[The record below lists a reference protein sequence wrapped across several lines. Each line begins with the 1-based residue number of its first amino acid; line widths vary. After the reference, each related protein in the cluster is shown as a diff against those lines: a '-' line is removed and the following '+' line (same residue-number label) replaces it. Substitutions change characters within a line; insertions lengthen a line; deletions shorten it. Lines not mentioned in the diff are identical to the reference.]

1 MESPRRVVLVR
12 RGWHHVGLRRGLQR
26 VTRKR
31 EPMSPARFGALAVKF
46 R

>member
-12 RGWHHVGLRRGLQR
+12 RGRHHVGLQR
-26 VTRKR
+26 VTRKM
-31 EPMSPARFGALAVKF
+31 EPVSPARFGALAIKL